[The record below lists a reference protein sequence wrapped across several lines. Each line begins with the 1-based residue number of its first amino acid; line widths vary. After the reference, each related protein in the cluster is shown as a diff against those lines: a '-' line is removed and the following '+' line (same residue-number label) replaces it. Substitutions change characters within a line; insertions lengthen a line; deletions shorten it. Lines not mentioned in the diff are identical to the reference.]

1 LRPLIL
7 ALWISDVKMAQDR
20 APDPANRAFFWV
32 VAMDR
37 PFCPRRAG
45 C

>member
-1 LRPLIL
+1 
-7 ALWISDVKMAQDR
+7 VKIAQDW
-20 APDPANRAFFWV
+20 APESAPANSAFFRV

>member
-1 LRPLIL
+1 L

-20 APDPANRAFFWV
+20 APESDPANRAFFRV
-32 VAMDR
+32 VAMAR